1 MKPQSQS
8 VFTGGEDGYVRV
20 WKLGDDGDAQAQAGI
35 AKTSR
40 KDKKQKDR
48 FKPY

>member
-1 MKPQSQS
+1 MDYQSQS
-8 VFTGGEDGYVRV
+8 VFTAGEDGYVRA
-20 WKLGDDGDAQAQAGI
+20 WKPTEDGDQSQAGS